1 MKRIFYILP
10 VFVLISLISVSC
22 TDILDVKSN
31 RITYEEDYRMSS
43 PNDTVYAMEGIWNQ
57 LRNIADNYVLLGELR
72 GDLLDVTDNSNLN
85 LREIN
90 NFEISKDNPYAQI
103 KDYYSVINNCNYV
116 IQHIDTAYTS
126 HGQKVMKGFV
136 ASLKSIR
143 AWTYMQIALNFGS
156 VKYYVQPILTQADA
170 EAVNN
175 YPDISMNELA
185 DLLIADLTPWKD
197 ETLSQFLWSK
207 SFPVH
212 FVLGD
217 LYLWKGDGYYD
228 KAASEYHDLMLADG
242 YVINYNYQSA
252 WALKNKVISTS
263 SGFTIDWKKSFTAN
277 NGEMITKIYCPK
289 GFGRQFTLDS
299 LNYNN
304 QFAPSVVSI
313 KNWDTQIYHNTNLDY
328 IAGDLRK
335 YGSIISK
342 NDVSIDNSG
351 NITMLIYP
359 GSTFEKPI
367 IQKYLT
373 YDQNVMVYR
382 SSLLYLRY
390 AEAVNRLGKPNLA
403 FAVLKNGLRSA
414 TMATPSIVPLNEKTT
429 EKYMNFSDIRFD
441 NNAGIRW
448 RGLGPKLKD
457 QNSFKLALGDCD
469 STFVIK
475 QQADLNDSILYVEDL
490 IQKELALETAFEGNR
505 FHDLMR
511 FAIRRNNPDYLAEI
525 VSEKHLNNKAAI
537 REKLTHPENWYLKK

>member
-1 MKRIFYILP
+1 MKKIFNILLAFAL
-10 VFVLISLISVSC
+10 VSIISVGC

-31 RITYEEDYRMSS
+31 RITYENDYRMSS

-57 LRNIADNYVLLGELR
+57 LRNIADSYVLLGELR
-72 GDLLDVTDNSNLN
+72 GELLDVTENSNVS
-85 LREIN
+85 LREIS

-136 ASLKSIR
+136 ASVKSIR

-156 VKYYVQPILTQADA
+156 VKYYEQPILTQSDA
-170 EAVNN
+170 ELVNN
-175 YPDISMNELA
+175 YPDISMNELS
-185 DLLIADLTPWKD
+185 DLLITDLTPWKD
-197 ETLSQFLWSK
+197 VTLSQFLWSK
-207 SFPVH
+207 SFPIH

-217 LYLWKGDGYYD
+217 LYLWKGEGYYD
-228 KAASEYHDLMLADG
+228 KAATEYHALMFADRYG
-242 YVINYNYQSA
+242 INVYQSA
-252 WALKNKVISTS
+252 WNIKNKVISTS
-263 SGFTIDWKKSFTAN
+263 SGFTTDWIKSFTTGY
-277 NGEMITKIYCPK
+277 GETITKIYCPK
-289 GFGRQFTLDS
+289 GFGKQFNLDS

-304 QFAPSVVSI
+304 QFAPSAVSI
-313 KNWDTQIYHNTNLDY
+313 KNWDSQIYHNTPTDW
-328 IAGDLRK
+328 IPGDLRK
-335 YGSIISK
+335 FGSIVSK
-342 NDVSIDNSG
+342 TDVTIDNSG
-351 NITMLIYP
+351 NITSLIYP
-359 GSTFEKPI
+359 TSTFSKPI

-373 YDQNVMVYR
+373 YNQNVLVYR

-414 TMATPSIVPLNEKTT
+414 TMATPSIVPLNEKTG
-429 EKYMNFSDIRFD
+429 EKYMDFSDRQFD
-441 NNAGIRW
+441 YNVGIRW

-457 QNSFKLALGDCD
+457 PNYAVLTLGDCD

-475 QQADLNDSILYVEDL
+475 QQANLNDSVLYVEDM

-511 FAIRRNNPDYLAEI
+511 IAIRRNNPDYLAEI
-525 VSEKHLNNKAAI
+525 VSEKHPANKAAI